1 LVMVTL
7 MILGRVEDHLLPNR
21 NADRTLNIELLHT
34 EGVLAEVETLLTG
47 AGLVVTS
54 LEVEKRQ
61 NDLFVSYH
69 TRGSADEFEKTLARL
84 LDREGVRRVVLL

>member
-1 LVMVTL
+1 

-21 NADRTLNIELLHT
+21 NADRTLNIELLHS
-34 EGVLAEVETLLTG
+34 EGVLTEVEDLLTG

-61 NDLFVSYH
+61 GDLFVSYH
-69 TRGSADEFEKTLARL
+69 TRGSAIEFERTVAKLLAR
-84 LDREGVRRVVLL
+84 DGVRRVVLL